1 MQPGPEE
8 DERKSRSEMK
18 ADDGDEDEDD
28 DDGEQHAN
36 RKSGIYSSVRQVI
49 NHCLPLGYRFGQSRC
64 GSGTDLSFYF
74 QSFTA
79 VSL

>member
-1 MQPGPEE
+1 MKE
-8 DERKSRSEMK
+8 KAKSEMK
-18 ADDGDEDEDD
+18 ADDGNEDEDDDD

-36 RKSGIYSSVRQVI
+36 RKSGICSSVRQVI